1 MIQVETRLQV
11 ADNSGA
17 REIQCIRI
25 LGSSNPVYASVGD
38 RIIAV
43 VKDALPNMTVKKSDV
58 VQAVIVRVSQ
68 PVYRSNGMWI
78 EFDENAAVIIQKDGN
93 PRGTRIFGPIARELR
108 DNNYTKILSLASEV
122 V

>member
-17 REIQCIRI
+17 KEIQCIRI

-68 PVYRSNGMWI
+68 PVHRPNGMWI